1 MIQVD
6 EQELKRIFS
15 DNLNYLLRIR
25 NQKQID
31 LANDLHLKQ
40 QTVNSWCIGVNIP
53 RANTI
58 QKIADYFG
66 VGLNDLLEPRKLN
79 VLNRGVK
86 IPVLGRVQAGLPV
99 EAIEEIID
107 YEEIDVKL
115 AGTGE
120 FFGLQ
125 IRGNSMEP
133 KFSDG
138 DVVIVKK
145 QSDVESGQIAVVL
158 IDGSDATVKRIKKIN
173 SGIMLISLN
182 PAYEPMFYSE
192 QDILDLPVEIIGRAI
207 ELRAKL

>member
-1 MIQVD
+1 MD

-25 NQKQID
+25 KQKQID

>member
-1 MIQVD
+1 MD

-145 QSDVESGQIAVVL
+145 QPDVESGQIAVV
-158 IDGSDATVKRIKKIN
+158 IVNGSDATVKRIKKIN
-173 SGIMLISLN
+173 GGIMLISLN

>member
-1 MIQVD
+1 MD